1 MVAPNRTHLVLIQYY
16 ALRFSFSKRSTMSIQ
31 SPIPHDVSYF
41 IDGLQ
46 NKTRQSDAKA
56 LLEIFQKVTGDA
68 PRLWPPSII
77 GFGEY
82 HYKYASGHEGD
93 SLNVGFSP
101 RKSNL
106 VMYVM
111 GSVGSDHPLMEKL
124 GKHKTGKACLYVNK
138 LADIDISVLEKIIL
152 VSYKAT
158 IKKYC

>member
-1 MVAPNRTHLVLIQYY
+1 MSVQNSIPN
-16 ALRFSFSKRSTMSIQ
+16 
-31 SPIPHDVSYF
+31 DVSCF
-41 IDGLQ
+41 IDGLE
-46 NKTRQSDAKA
+46 NKTRRGDAKT
-56 LLEIFQKVTGDA
+56 LLEIFQKVTGED
-68 PRLWPPSII
+68 PRLWPSSII

-111 GSVGSDHPLMEKL
+111 GSVGSDHPLMQKL

-138 LADIDISVLEKIIL
+138 LADIDISILEKIIL
-152 VSYKAT
+152 ISYKAT
-158 IKKYC
+158 IEKYC

>member
-1 MVAPNRTHLVLIQYY
+1 M
-16 ALRFSFSKRSTMSIQ
+16 STQ
-31 SPIPHDVSYF
+31 NTIPQDVSNF
-41 IDGLQ
+41 IDSLD
-46 NKTRQSDAKA
+46 NKTRQSDAKT
-56 LLEIFQKVTGDA
+56 LLLIFQKVTGEN

-93 SLNVGFSP
+93 TLNVGFSP

-111 GSVGSDHPLMEKL
+111 GSVGAEHPLMNRL

-138 LADIDISVLEKIIL
+138 LADIDVSVLAKIIQI
-152 VSYKAT
+152 SYNT
-158 IKKYC
+158 TSKKYG

>member
-1 MVAPNRTHLVLIQYY
+1 
-16 ALRFSFSKRSTMSIQ
+16 MSAKN
-31 SPIPHDVSYF
+31 SIPKDVSCF

-46 NKTRQSDAKA
+46 NKTRRGDAKT
-56 LLEIFQKVTGDA
+56 LLEIFQKVTGED
-68 PRLWPPSII
+68 PRLWPASII

-82 HYKYASGHEGD
+82 HYKYASGHEGA

-152 VSYKAT
+152 ISYKAT